1 MQEHNLVSIITPAYN
16 CEKYLSKTIDSV
28 LAQTY
33 SNWELIIVNDKS
45 IDDTEKIVREYIGK
59 DNRIKLINLNENS
72 GAAVAR
78 NTALENSKGRFIAFL
93 DSDDMW
99 KKDKLK
105 IQLNFMLKNNYGFSF
120 TNYEYIKDQN
130 NAKEKVFEVPST
142 LNYSQAL
149 KNTVIGCLTVVID
162 KYSVGDFR
170 MPLVRRGQD
179 NLTWLM
185 LLKKGHI
192 AYGLNENLAEYRRV
206 NGSLS
211 NNKIKALKRQWS
223 NYRNEIKLPL
233 IKCIYYYSFYV
244 LNNLKKYYSSNVLN
258 IKKGL

>member
-1 MQEHNLVSIITPAYN
+1 MNNQDLVSIITPAFN
-16 CEKYLSKTIDSV
+16 CGKYITETIDSV
-28 LAQTY
+28 ISQTY

-45 IDDTEKIVREYIGK
+45 TDNTEEIINKYTK
-59 DNRIKLINLNENS
+59 TDSRIRLINLKDNS

-78 NTALENSKGRFIAFL
+78 NKALDKANGRFIAFL

-99 KKDKLK
+99 KKGKLK
-105 IQLNFMLKNNYGFSF
+105 KQIEFMIENNYGFTF
-120 TNYEYIKDQN
+120 TSYEYIKDKN
-130 NAKEKVFEVPST
+130 NTKDKLFNVPHS
-142 LNYSQAL
+142 LNYSQGL

-162 KYSVGDFR
+162 KNIIGDFR

-179 NLTWLM
+179 NLTWLL

-192 AYGLNENLAEYRRV
+192 AYGLNENLADYRRV

-223 NYRNEIKLPL
+223 NYRNVIKLPL
-233 IKCIYYYSFYV
+233 FKCIYYYLFYV
-244 LNNLKKYYSSNVLN
+244 LNNIRKYYFS
-258 IKKGL
+258 